1 MEREVILE
9 RKDADDW
16 IYRGEGAANIVLAYT
31 GSNPAF
37 VGKVL
42 RMQKVP
48 RNRSQCLSDT
58 PVLSIHE
65 CLLWKDIG
73 SIVSSPQKENA
84 KQLYVQHVMS
94 PLLGSDH
101 VDPGLHIHVSK
112 DFLESVDKNVHSWR
126 PAWRVGTAKINISC
140 YSALLISDHSIFP
153 DSLEEKPC
161 ISVEIKPKCGFIPNS
176 RFITEGNSVK
186 RSISRFRMHQF
197 LKLHQN
203 EVSQVSEYD
212 PLDLFSGCK
221 DRIHKAIKALFAH
234 PQNNLR
240 VFLNGSLVFGS
251 LAGST
256 GSTIFVNGEAFEN
269 ALKHAIWAEDG
280 LRTMSFVHLV
290 AETVFKSRVLDLL
303 LKVQH
308 RDNLDIEGAIHA
320 YYDVVSQPCIVCRD
334 LGEDQ
339 TSGKYAILHSIPLDE
354 SFNIV
359 RDYLIAATAKD
370 CSLIISFRPRENG
383 KQGSPYCDVHLEST
397 NQNFDYKV
405 CTFVKCTFT
414 YLRHSGRSAMI
425 QTERKRYKV

>member
-1 MEREVILE
+1 MNATGWDELDGTSTDEENEELANFCFMAYEQMSVQVCLKTNST
-9 RKDADDW
+9 RKKWFLDNGCSRHMTGDADKFLSLS
-16 IYRGEGAANIVLAYT
+16 YKKEGLVT
-31 GSNPAF
+31 FG
-37 VGKVL
+37 
-42 RMQKVP
+42 
-48 RNRSQCLSDT
+48 D
-58 PVLSIHE
+58 
-65 CLLWKDIG
+65 
-73 SIVSSPQKENA
+73 NA
-84 KQLYVQHVMS
+84 K
-94 PLLGSDH
+94 GRII
-101 VDPGLHIHVSK
+101 GK
-112 DFLESVDKNVHSWR
+112 
-126 PAWRVGTAKINISC
+126 
-140 YSALLISDHSIFP
+140 

-161 ISVEIKPKCGFIPNS
+161 ISVEIKIYSSCSSLFYSLHFNSFFQMQPKCGFIPNS

-397 NQNFDYKV
+397 NQNFDYKAYFIDLDMKPLKKMEYYYELDQKILS
-405 CTFVKCTFT
+405 CYTQMPRTEHKPENAASIETHRPI
-414 YLRHSGRSAMI
+414 YRELI
-425 QTERKRYKV
+425 QLLKRYLSD